1 MQIQT
6 TTCVPAVLEFN
17 FEEVKNNLQEHLE
30 KYQDLVVT
38 EENQKEMKSTLADLN
53 KTAKSIDD
61 YRKEQ
66 KKLMSEPIKKFEDK
80 CKELSELVVK
90 VSSPI
95 KVQLDVFEET
105 RMKGKEE
112 EIKLLIQNVVDNVE
126 LNPYYANQLDI
137 LPKYLNKTAKEKDI
151 VADLEARAAQ
161 LKLQQDA
168 QAMKEKIQ
176 AQKTDLIQKEI
187 EEANNKYKINLK
199 ISSFQYLMSDE
210 YEMSDISS
218 VIEKEA
224 RSNFE
229 RKEYYKKLEEKEEQA
244 EAEVTQN
251 ISEKKEEV
259 KKAVKNYNFT
269 LQIENC
275 SLEAAKELKE
285 FLEERGIQ
293 HKMIQE

>member
-244 EAEVTQN
+244 EVTQN